1 MNSKRTFALI
11 KPGAVRKNHYGEI
24 IYIITKAGFA
34 LKAMKMIQ
42 LSEVDAQRFYAMHEG
57 KEFFGRLTKFISS
70 GPVVALVLEKE
81 NAIEEFRNLIGSTD
95 PAQAEDGTIR
105 KLFGESVTMNAVH
118 GSDSP
123 ENAQK
128 EWSFFFAQKEILD

>member
-24 IYIITKAGFA
+24 IYLITKAGFS
-34 LKAMKMIQ
+34 LKAMKMVQ
-42 LSEVDAQRFYAMHEG
+42 LSMVDAQRFYAVHEG
-57 KEFFGRLTKFISS
+57 KEFYERLTKFISS

-81 NAIEEFRNLIGSTD
+81 NAIEEFRKLIGSTD
-95 PAQAEDGTIR
+95 PAQAEEGTIR

-118 GSDSP
+118 GSDCP
-123 ENAQK
+123 ENALK

>member
-42 LSEVDAQRFYAMHEG
+42 LSEVDAQRFYAMHKG

-81 NAIEEFRNLIGSTD
+81 NAIEEFRKLIGSTD
-95 PAQAEDGTIR
+95 PAQAEEGTIR

-123 ENAQK
+123 ENAEK

>member
-81 NAIEEFRNLIGSTD
+81 NAIEEFRKLIGSTD